1 MIKKF
6 KCNCGSTTRRTGS
19 HAKGVVNGKKEMDTV
34 RYKKTRSLDKKGKSS
49 R

>member
-6 KCNCGSTTRRTGS
+6 KCNCGHTTSRTGK

>member
-6 KCNCGSTTRRTGS
+6 KCNCGHTTRKTGS
-19 HAKGVVNGKKEMDTV
+19 HAKGAISGKKEMDSI
-34 RYKKTRSLDKKGKSS
+34 RYKKTRRTYKKSKGS